1 MLKATNITKRTPDGE
16 RLILDNVS
24 ASVAPGGL
32 TAVIGPSGGG
42 KTTLIKCLSL
52 LEPPEQGDIVIDG
65 DGYRFPLSSGQKLD
79 PWPAV
84 TVVFQQLFLWPHL
97 TLRQNITL
105 PIEHQDN
112 VKERLQELIDVFD
125 MEEFIDRYPNET
137 SGGQK
142 QRVALARALI
152 LNPKYVLL
160 DEITSALDV
169 EQAARVLNTL
179 SKLRDRNIGVLLV
192 THSLGF
198 ARRAAEQVIF
208 IADGQILESGDVSI
222 LDNPHHHRLKSF
234 LDAANVAR

>member
-1 MLKATNITKRTPDGE
+1 MLQATNITKFTPDGE
-16 RLILDNVS
+16 RKILDNVS

-52 LEPPEQGDIVIDG
+52 LEPPEQGEVSING
-65 DGYRFPLSSGQKLD
+65 DHYNFPLSDKISLQ

-105 PIEHQDN
+105 PIEHLNRGTNQLN
-112 VKERLQELIDVFD
+112 ELIDVFD
-125 MEEFIDRYPNET
+125 MAEFIDRYPNET

-169 EQAARVLNTL
+169 EQAARVLGMMA
-179 SKLRDRNIGVLLV
+179 KMRERGIGVLLV

-198 ARRAAEQVIF
+198 ARQAAEQVLF
-208 IADGQILESGDVSI
+208 IADGEVMESGDVSI
-222 LDNPHHHRLKSF
+222 LDNPTHPRLKQF
-234 LDAANVAR
+234 LHAADVAR